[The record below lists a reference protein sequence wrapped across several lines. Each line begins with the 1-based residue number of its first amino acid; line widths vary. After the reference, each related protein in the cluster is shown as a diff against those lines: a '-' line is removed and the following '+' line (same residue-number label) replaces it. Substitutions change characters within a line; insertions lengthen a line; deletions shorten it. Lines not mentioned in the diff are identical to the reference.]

1 MTGPNDDGP
10 QPAEAVHTVVVGAG
24 VGGLAVTRMLLR
36 AGKGVVTL
44 DENAELGH
52 SWRVRHDSL
61 RLNSVRWLSDM
72 PGLRLPRRY
81 GRWVGKDDMAD
92 YVAEYG
98 REVGDAVRTGVR
110 VLRIDR
116 AEAGA
121 AGRWRVATSKG
132 ELLARHVVLATG
144 FYREG
149 LLPAW
154 PGAETYRGRLLHS
167 SGYRRPSEFEGR
179 SVVVVGPGVSG
190 VDIAVDLLSRAA
202 GTLTVSVR
210 TPPNFLPR
218 ELYGL
223 PLQALS
229 VTNRYAPSPFL
240 DTVGR
245 LVQRLA
251 VGDLA
256 DTPLG
261 ASPEGMF
268 TRLRRT
274 GVNPA
279 VDDGD
284 FVPAVRDGR
293 VTVIPAVVGLYE
305 DGVIAAD
312 GSRTPADAVIAAT
325 GYGTGLDPLVGHL
338 GAVDGRGHPVQ
349 YGAGSRRWAEQ
360 GLHFV
365 GYSSPLTGHLREV
378 GILARRAARRI
389 ARDPAPATGKVPV
402 AG

>member
-1 MTGPNDDGP
+1 
-10 QPAEAVHTVVVGAG
+10 
-24 VGGLAVTRMLLR
+24 
-36 AGKGVVTL
+36 
-44 DENAELGH
+44 
-52 SWRVRHDSL
+52 
-61 RLNSVRWLSDM
+61 
-72 PGLRLPRRY
+72 
-81 GRWVGKDDMAD
+81 
-92 YVAEYG
+92 
-98 REVGDAVRTGVR
+98 
-110 VLRIDR
+110 
-116 AEAGA
+116 
-121 AGRWRVATSKG
+121 
-132 ELLARHVVLATG
+132 
-144 FYREG
+144 
-149 LLPAW
+149 
-154 PGAETYRGRLLHS
+154 
-167 SGYRRPSEFEGR
+167 
-179 SVVVVGPGVSG
+179 

-251 VGDLA
+251 VGDLR

-279 VDDGD
+279 VDDGV

-293 VTVIPAVVGLYE
+293 VTVIPAVVGLYP
-305 DGVIAAD
+305 DGVVAAD

-325 GYGTGLDPLVGHL
+325 GYGTGLGPLVGHL
-338 GAVDGRGHPVQ
+338 GAVDGLGHPVQ
-349 YGAGSRRWAEQ
+349 YGAGYRRWAGQ

-389 ARDPAPATGKVPV
+389 ARDPAPAQQNVPV
-402 AG
+402 PS